1 MQISVFYSSLYD
13 DQMAFFVLGG
23 DGAQLF
29 QVGILISMSLIHRG
43 CHLFFKASIK
53 QLILSRKTR
62 NLSMT

>member
-1 MQISVFYSSLYD
+1 
-13 DQMAFFVLGG
+13 MAFFVLGG